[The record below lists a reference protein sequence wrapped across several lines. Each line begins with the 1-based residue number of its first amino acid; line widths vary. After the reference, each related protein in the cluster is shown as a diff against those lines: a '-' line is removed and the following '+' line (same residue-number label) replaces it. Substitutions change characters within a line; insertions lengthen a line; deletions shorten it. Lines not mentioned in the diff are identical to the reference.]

1 MKTKRKLLDQGFT
14 LIELLVVITIIAILA
29 SIAVPV
35 YNSVTERAKLTK
47 VISNVKQVNLACRTF
62 AIDNLGIFPT
72 GSIADAGAGDS
83 ADGGGDSVTST
94 VCFNEL
100 IPDYI
105 NVESIFFTAGQ
116 TPGSQK
122 RIPDENNDL
131 QAAENCFAYVVGLTD
146 SSPGNIP
153 LVADWFTAGG
163 TRYDQ
168 NHPWWNSGKAVV
180 GRCDGSAAAEKITR
194 ERGGYILGADKQSD
208 LFTAPADSSSGEGTS
223 NAGGLVPETLSVVNP

>member
-1 MKTKRKLLDQGFT
+1 MSKNRLNQGFT

-47 VISNVKQVNLACRTF
+47 VISNVKQINLACRTF

-72 GSIADAGAGDS
+72 GSIADAGAGDDS
-83 ADGGGDSVTST
+83 GGGEALTST
-94 VCFNEL
+94 ECFNEL

-105 NVESIFFTAGQ
+105 NQESIFFTAGQ
-116 TPGSQK
+116 APGAQK

-131 QAAENCFAYVVGLTD
+131 ETQENCFAYVVGLTD
-146 SSPGNIP
+146 SSPGTIP

-163 TRYDQ
+163 TSYDEL
-168 NHPWWNSGKAVV
+168 HPWWNSGKAVV
-180 GRCDGSAAAEKITR
+180 GRCDGSAAAERITK
-194 ERGGYILGADKQSD
+194 ERGGYILAADKESD
-208 LFTAPADSSSGEGTS
+208 LFGVPSDASSGEGTS
-223 NAGGLVPETLSVVNP
+223 NAGGLVPETLTIVNP